1 MRAVEL
7 GMAAS
12 PAARPRK
19 LLANLVETLERTKA
33 EAGVVDGG
41 ATDFK
46 SCKRFALSVYA
57 RADRGDRARPPNA
70 VPTRAHVEAF
80 SAAGTFLKALEHF
93 EPLGDARA
101 KTSETEDL
109 ATRKRYAEW
118 RAWDL
123 ATAAR
128 EGRGASPVDEPG
140 GEKARAT
147 EEDGGRRREERAVFF
162 DAANETTLTTFTV
175 SARKGEPSDA
185 VESSR
190 QPPTTPLPAPS
201 PPSCTSLS
209 PRGPRARPP
218 RREEETEEIKKQSPR
233 GGSARGE
240 RWRPDWGGGGP
251 HAIGASVL
259 YSTGG
264 VPREGEEKQNEGAT
278 SPPDARFGGFALARV
293 VAADHSLDPPAYVV
307 EVDGAERST
316 EAARL
321 APPPDP
327 REARSGSGVL
337 EETAARV
344 TGGGD
349 DRGRGVKGDE
359 GPATNE
365 SDERATN
372 VAATTEEDRATNVA
386 AVRTAEDAAR
396 SVSRASAFA
405 EARAL
410 AMRAADSLDPSS
422 GDARTAATC
431 LRRALEALDA
441 RDE

>member
-1 MRAVEL
+1 M
-7 GMAAS
+7 
-12 PAARPRK
+12 
-19 LLANLVETLERTKA
+19 
-33 EAGVVDGG
+33 
-41 ATDFK
+41 
-46 SCKRFALSVYA
+46 
-57 RADRGDRARPPNA
+57 
-70 VPTRAHVEAF
+70 
-80 SAAGTFLKALEHF
+80 
-93 EPLGDARA
+93 
-101 KTSETEDL
+101 
-109 ATRKRYAEW
+109 
-118 RAWDL
+118 
-123 ATAAR
+123 
-128 EGRGASPVDEPG
+128 
-140 GEKARAT
+140 
-147 EEDGGRRREERAVFF
+147 
-162 DAANETTLTTFTV
+162 
-175 SARKGEPSDA
+175 
-185 VESSR
+185 
-190 QPPTTPLPAPS
+190 
-201 PPSCTSLS
+201 
-209 PRGPRARPP
+209 
-218 RREEETEEIKKQSPR
+218 
-233 GGSARGE
+233 
-240 RWRPDWGGGGP
+240 
-251 HAIGASVL
+251 L

-372 VAATTEEDRATNVA
+372 VAA
-386 AVRTAEDAAR
+386 VRTAEDAAR